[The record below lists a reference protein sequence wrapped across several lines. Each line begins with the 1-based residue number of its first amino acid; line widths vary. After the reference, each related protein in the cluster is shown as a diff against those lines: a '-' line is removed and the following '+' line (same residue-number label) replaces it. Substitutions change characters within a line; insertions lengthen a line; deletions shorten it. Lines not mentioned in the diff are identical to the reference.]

1 MSGTS
6 SSKKPGHEQ
15 VIANVLLDTILG
27 YAETELCRRVPLL
40 EYFGEK
46 PDQAA
51 CGMCDNCKIEK
62 KDLSDI
68 TIPAQMFLSCVKRTG
83 ECFGAGHVVDILRG
97 SKSIKVLQHE
107 HDRLSTYGIGKA
119 HSAKQWRHLARQFI
133 RKGLMI
139 QDLEHGALKLTQKAW
154 EVLRGKES
162 VLGLLEKEAA
172 DLAFQGGSPR
182 SIRPR
187 PF

>member
-1 MSGTS
+1 
-6 SSKKPGHEQ
+6 
-15 VIANVLLDTILG
+15 
-27 YAETELCRRVPLL
+27 
-40 EYFGEK
+40 
-46 PDQAA
+46 
-51 CGMCDNCKIEK
+51 MCDNCKIEK
-62 KDLSDI
+62 RDLSDI

-154 EVLRGKES
+154 DVLRGKES
-162 VLGLLEKEAA
+162 VSGLLEKEGA
-172 DLAFQGGSPR
+172 DLAPR
-182 SIRPR
+182 AEVPGSIRPR